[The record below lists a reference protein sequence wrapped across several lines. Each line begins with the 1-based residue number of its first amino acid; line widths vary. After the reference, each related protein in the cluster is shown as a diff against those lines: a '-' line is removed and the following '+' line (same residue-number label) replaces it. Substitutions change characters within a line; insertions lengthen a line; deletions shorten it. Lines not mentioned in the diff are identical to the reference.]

1 MRKTKIMVVDDEH
14 LIRWSL
20 EQNLKKQGY
29 EVCTAGTG
37 EDALRLAR
45 EEQPELVL
53 LDYHLPGINGLEVLQ
68 RLKEIDEDILVIMVT
83 AQGGLE
89 TAVNTM
95 RHGAYDYINKPFNL
109 DEMAIVIRK
118 ALETSDLRR
127 EVVQLRSEHKKQGP
141 PKILGNSKHM
151 KNVLEMMAKVAKSDA
166 STVLVQGESGTGKEL
181 VAKWIHYES
190 ARAEKPFV
198 AINCAAVPSTLLESE
213 LFGHEKGA
221 FTGANQ
227 TRRGIFELANNGT
240 LLLDEIGDATPQ
252 IQVKLLRVLETGEF
266 MRVGGER
273 PIKTDVRIIAATNVD
288 LEQAIIEKSFRED
301 LFYRLN
307 VVRLEIPPLSARSE
321 DIPLLAEHFV
331 QQLNRELRLSPG
343 TVRLLQGYNWP
354 GNIRELANVMR
365 RAVVICSGDT
375 ILPEH
380 LGGTFL
386 AGPSAPVRGA
396 APSAVREGDPA
407 RTVSPGALID
417 QCGNAEALEQ
427 MEAEDLNRML
437 DSLRQ
442 AQSCLLAVMRK
453 KKIVPA
459 LNALKESESET
470 IKEALAQFD
479 GNITEAAK
487 ALGIARN
494 TLYRKIKELGLP
506 GR

>member
-68 RLKEIDEDILVIMVT
+68 RLKEIDEDVLVIMVT

-141 PKILGNSKHM
+141 PKILGTSKHM

-221 FTGANQ
+221 FTDAKNSKKGL
-227 TRRGIFELANNGT
+227 FELADGGT
-240 LLLDEIGDATPQ
+240 VFLDEIGDMEVGMQA
-252 IQVKLLRVLETGEF
+252 KLLRFLEDRTF
-266 MRVGGER
+266 RRIGGAKVI
-273 PIKTDVRIIAATNVD
+273 PVDVRIISATNKD
-288 LEQAIIEKSFRED
+288 LLKAIEEKVFRND
-301 LFYRLN
+301 LYYRLQ
-307 VVRLEIPPLSARSE
+307 VIPIFLPALRERKE
-321 DIPLLAEHFV
+321 DIIVLVNHFMETFAKEFNKPIKGISSMAEKLLVE
-331 QQLNRELRLSPG
+331 
-343 TVRLLQGYNWP
+343 YNWP
-354 GNIRELANVMR
+354 GNIRELKNVIE
-365 RAVVICSGDT
+365 RAI
-375 ILPEH
+375 ILGNDENLLLENLPLEIVAKASQMSVPMTTFKLPPE
-380 LGGTFL
+380 GIDIEE
-386 AGPSAPVRGA
+386 VE
-396 APSAVREGDPA
+396 RE
-407 RTVSPGALID
+407 LIK
-417 QCGNAEALEQ
+417 QSLEIT
-427 MEAEDLNRML
+427 DWN
-437 DSLRQ
+437 
-442 AQSCLLAVMRK
+442 QSK
-453 KKIVPA
+453 
-459 LNALKESESET
+459 
-470 IKEALAQFD
+470 
-479 GNITEAAK
+479 AAK
-487 ALGIARN
+487 KLNLGIDAFR
-494 TLYRKIKELGLP
+494 YRMKKFGFLK
-506 GR
+506 

>member
-118 ALETSDLRR
+118 ALENSDLRR

-221 FTGANQ
+221 FTDAKTSKKGL
-227 TRRGIFELANNGT
+227 FELADGGT
-240 LLLDEIGDATPQ
+240 VFLDEIGDMEVGMQA
-252 IQVKLLRVLETGEF
+252 KLLRFLEDRTF
-266 MRVGGER
+266 RRIGGAKVI
-273 PIKTDVRIIAATNVD
+273 PVDVRIISATNKD
-288 LEQAIIEKSFRED
+288 LLKAIEEKVFRND
-301 LFYRLN
+301 LYYRLQ
-307 VVRLEIPPLSARSE
+307 VIPIFLPALRERKE
-321 DIPLLAEHFV
+321 DIIVLVNHFMETFAREFNKPIKGISSMAEKLLVE
-331 QQLNRELRLSPG
+331 
-343 TVRLLQGYNWP
+343 YNWP
-354 GNIRELANVMR
+354 GNIRELKNVIE
-365 RAVVICSGDT
+365 RAI
-375 ILPEH
+375 ILGNDENLLLENLPLEIVAKASHMSVPMTTFKLPPE
-380 LGGTFL
+380 GIDIEE
-386 AGPSAPVRGA
+386 VE
-396 APSAVREGDPA
+396 RE
-407 RTVSPGALID
+407 LIK
-417 QCGNAEALEQ
+417 QSLEIT
-427 MEAEDLNRML
+427 DWN
-437 DSLRQ
+437 
-442 AQSCLLAVMRK
+442 QSK
-453 KKIVPA
+453 
-459 LNALKESESET
+459 
-470 IKEALAQFD
+470 
-479 GNITEAAK
+479 AAK
-487 ALGIARN
+487 KLNLGIDAFR
-494 TLYRKIKELGLP
+494 YRMKKFGFLK
-506 GR
+506 

>member
-1 MRKTKIMVVDDEH
+1 MRRTKIMVVDDEH

-45 EEQPELVL
+45 EEQPDLVL

-68 RLKEIDEDILVIMVT
+68 RLKEIDEDVLVIMVT

-141 PKILGNSKHM
+141 PQILGNSKHM

-190 ARAEKPFV
+190 ARADKPFV

-221 FTGANQ
+221 FTDAKTSKKGL
-227 TRRGIFELANNGT
+227 FELADGGT
-240 LLLDEIGDATPQ
+240 VFLDEIGDMEVGMQA
-252 IQVKLLRVLETGEF
+252 KLLRFLEDRTF
-266 MRVGGER
+266 RRIGGAKVI
-273 PIKTDVRIIAATNVD
+273 PVDVRIISATNKD
-288 LEQAIIEKSFRED
+288 LLKAIEEKVFRND
-301 LFYRLN
+301 LYYRLQ
-307 VVRLEIPPLSARSE
+307 VIPIFLPSLRERKE
-321 DIPLLAEHFV
+321 DIIVLVNHFMETFAREFNKPIKGISSMAEKLLVE
-331 QQLNRELRLSPG
+331 
-343 TVRLLQGYNWP
+343 YNWP
-354 GNIRELANVMR
+354 GNIRELKNVIE
-365 RAVVICSGDT
+365 RAI
-375 ILPEH
+375 ILGNDETLLLENLPLEIVAKASQMSVPMTTFKLPPE
-380 LGGTFL
+380 GIDIEE
-386 AGPSAPVRGA
+386 VE
-396 APSAVREGDPA
+396 RE
-407 RTVSPGALID
+407 LIK
-417 QCGNAEALEQ
+417 QSLEIT
-427 MEAEDLNRML
+427 DWN
-437 DSLRQ
+437 
-442 AQSCLLAVMRK
+442 QSK
-453 KKIVPA
+453 
-459 LNALKESESET
+459 
-470 IKEALAQFD
+470 
-479 GNITEAAK
+479 AAK
-487 ALGIARN
+487 KLNLGIDAFR
-494 TLYRKIKELGLP
+494 YRMKKFGFLK
-506 GR
+506 